1 MPGLGINSTYER
13 TQLMEQWQLLVENN
27 CVLIKVV
34 IESPLKPHRHVWDV
48 LIKLHVLMYQLSA
61 GENVVGIVAQS
72 YANRILKTF
81 R

>member
-1 MPGLGINSTYER
+1 
-13 TQLMEQWQLLVENN
+13 MEQWQLLVENK

-61 GENVVGIVAQS
+61 GENIVGIVAQS
-72 YANRILKTF
+72 YANRILETF
-81 R
+81 G

>member
-1 MPGLGINSTYER
+1 
-13 TQLMEQWQLLVENN
+13 MEQWQLLTENN

-61 GENVVGIVAQS
+61 GKNIVGIVAQS
-72 YANRILKTF
+72 YANRILETF
-81 R
+81 G